1 MKQCTHC
8 GSDMPLYDSQSQQ
21 RLKRNTYHC
30 AGCRAQQVKGCLEI
44 PGNTTDLD
52 PYYHFERMR
61 AYRQKN
67 TTRKPDCTADR
78 LTSNV

>member
-1 MKQCTHC
+1 MKQCTNC
-8 GSDMPLYDSQSQQ
+8 GSDMALCDSQSQQ

-30 AGCRAQQVKGCLEI
+30 ASCRAQQVKGSLEI

-52 PYYHFERMR
+52 PYYHFECMR

-67 TTRKPDCTADR
+67 TAQKPDSAADR